1 MRLIL
6 VLSILFTGGAF
17 TTVALAAGF
26 PASSFASLPWWPIL
40 LVGFPVVSIALIRMS
55 DDP

>member
-26 PASSFASLPWWPIL
+26 PASSFAALPWWPIL